1 MSALIDREG
10 LIRGSIIEY
19 ELRELDSG
27 AVSCRITVE
36 IDDFFQDGNWEN
48 WRDYSVTAT
57 GDIWLVKK
65 NGDLNQRQ
73 GEALCEYAGWDGSFN
88 AISSGKFSP
97 NPLAATVEAD
107 EYQGQIS
114 YRIAWLQP
122 YDYTPG
128 RSAISSSSVSA
139 LDQKHGSAL
148 RAIASTSARNCKT
161 PESAPR
167 PSRPK
172 PEPLQK
178 DEIPF

>member
-65 NGDLNQRQ
+65 M
-73 GEALCEYAGWDGSFN
+73 
-88 AISSGKFSP
+88 AI
-97 NPLAATVEAD
+97 
-107 EYQGQIS
+107 
-114 YRIAWLQP
+114 
-122 YDYTPG
+122 
-128 RSAISSSSVSA
+128 
-139 LDQKHGSAL
+139 
-148 RAIASTSARNCKT
+148 
-161 PESAPR
+161 
-167 PSRPK
+167 
-172 PEPLQK
+172 
-178 DEIPF
+178 